1 MNLNKKFKLS
11 VAIPCYE
18 MSGKGV
24 EFLEK
29 SLKIIESQ
37 NIDFSKIEI
46 VISDHSINDDIKKC
60 CDKYKNIN
68 LKYYKN
74 EECRGSMSGNINSCI
89 RQSSGEYIKPLFQD
103 DFLNSSNSLKAILD
117 NLNSP
122 WIAHEYTHLDLSTDS
137 FYNQRTPFYN
147 DRILEGINTIG
158 PPTVTAFLNDNNYF
172 DENLLW
178 FMDIEF
184 YHRMM
189 IKYGHPTIL
198 KCNDPIAT
206 VTTWS
211 GQTTETSINQALIDK
226 ETNYIKLKYNEN
238 I

>member
-1 MNLNKKFKLS
+1 MSLNKQPKLS

-29 SLKIIESQ
+29 SLSIIQ
-37 NIDFSKIEI
+37 NQNVDFSEIE
-46 VISDHSINDDIKKC
+46 VVVSDHSINDDIKNC

-74 EECRGSMSGNINSCI
+74 EESRGSMSGNINSCI
-89 RQSSGEYIKPLFQD
+89 RQSSGKYIKPLFQD
-103 DFLNSSNSLKAILD
+103 DFLNSNNSLKAILK
-117 NLNSP
+117 NLDCN
-122 WIAHEYTHLDLSTDS
+122 WLAHEYSHLDLSTNS

-147 DRILEGINTIG
+147 ENMLNGINTIG
-158 PPTVTAFLNDNNYF
+158 PPTVTAFLNDDNYF

-184 YHRMM
+184 YHRLF
-189 IKYGHPTIL
+189 IKYGQPTLL
-198 KCNDPIAT
+198 KCEVPISI

-211 GQTTETSINQALIDK
+211 GQTTETSINQNLIDK
-226 ETNYIKLKYNEN
+226 ETNYIKLKYANS
-238 I
+238 

>member
-1 MNLNKKFKLS
+1 MNLIKIPKLS

-18 MSGKGV
+18 MSGRGV

-29 SLKIIESQ
+29 SLSIIKNQ
-37 NIDFSKIEI
+37 NVDFSEIEV

-60 CDKYKNIN
+60 CDNYKNIN

-89 RQSSGEYIKPLFQD
+89 RQSSGKYIKPLFQD
-103 DFLNSSNSLKAILD
+103 DFLNSPNSLKVILE
-117 NLNSP
+117 NLNYS

-147 DRILEGINTIG
+147 DRILDGINTIG
-158 PPTVTAFLNDNNYF
+158 PPTVTVFLNDNNYF

-189 IKYGHPTIL
+189 KKYGHHIVL
-198 KCNDPIAT
+198 KCDNPIAT

-211 GQTTETSINQALIDK
+211 GQTTETSINQTLIDK
-226 ETNYIKLKYNEN
+226 ETSYIKLKHGQS
-238 I
+238 